1 MSYLVLARKWRPQLF
16 EEVVGQEHVVR
27 TLKNAIS
34 LGRIGH
40 AYLFA
45 GPRGTGKT
53 STARILAKAL
63 NCERGP
69 TSSPCNQCSNCK
81 EIIRS
86 ESLDVLE
93 IDGASN
99 RGIDEVRD
107 LRERARFLPVKGRF
121 KIYIIDEVH
130 MLTIHAFN
138 ALLKTLE
145 EPPSHVVFIFAT
157 TDPYKLPSTIISRC
171 QRFDFRRI
179 STADILSRLN
189 QIVKK
194 EKISITPE
202 ALGLIAEAAENSM
215 RDAEVILDQAIS
227 YAGGTIT
234 EEDVANIMGVVE
246 KNYLF
251 QLTENIPR
259 KDAVAN
265 INLVNQLLERGKSP
279 EWLIKGW
286 QKWFRNLIMIK
297 VGKDRGNFTFLTVQE
312 RERAEKQASCFS
324 LKDLLYFMDALSRT
338 KQKITFSSQP
348 QIHLELLMVE
358 LCSSEP
364 EIDRLSLKEP
374 ELARLYQKIVDLES
388 RLVNESF
395 SSFQERKARETFP
408 QPEKDKGEEKNADQF
423 SKNWPLIIEEVEKRK
438 RSLGM
443 LLRKAK
449 VISVDEGAATLELE
463 RAFYKETLKKD
474 DNLRLIKEVLKKFL
488 SSDFDLR
495 YVLGNSSP
503 GSQLNGIISKTLDL
517 FDGEIIERTGR

>member
-16 EEVVGQEHVVR
+16 EEVVGQDHIIR

-34 LGRIGH
+34 LERIGH

-69 TSSPCNQCSNCK
+69 TPLPCNQCSNCK

-99 RGIDEVRD
+99 RGINEVRD
-107 LRERARFLPVKGRF
+107 LRERARFLPVRAKF
-121 KIYIIDEVH
+121 KVYIIDEVH
-130 MLTIHAFN
+130 MLTNPAFN

-157 TDPYKLPSTIISRC
+157 TNPYKLPSTIISRC
-171 QRFDFRRI
+171 QRFNFRRV
-179 STADILSRLN
+179 SLADILSRLN

-194 EKISITPE
+194 EGISITPG

-227 YAGGTIT
+227 YVGGRIR
-234 EEDVANIMGVVE
+234 EEDVANILGVVE
-246 KNYLF
+246 KSYLF
-251 QLTENIPR
+251 QLTENVVR
-259 KDAVAN
+259 KDTVAN
-265 INLVNQLLERGKSP
+265 INLVNQLLDRGKTP

-286 QKWFRNLIMIK
+286 QRWFRNLIIIK
-297 VGKDRGNFTFLTVQE
+297 VGKNEGKFSSLTAQE
-312 RERAEKQASCFS
+312 RERAEKQASCFN
-324 LKDLLYFMDALSRT
+324 LKDLLYFMDILSRT
-338 KQKITFSSQP
+338 KRKIIFSSQP

-358 LCSSEP
+358 LCSSEL
-364 EIDRLSLKEP
+364 ELDRLNLKEP
-374 ELARLYQKIVDLES
+374 ELARLYQKIVDLE
-388 RLVNESF
+388 RKLANEPFPSL
-395 SSFQERKARETFP
+395 QKEETREIIS
-408 QPEKDKGEEKNADQF
+408 QSEKDKGEEKTADQF
-423 SKNWPLIIEEVEKRK
+423 LKKWPLIIKEIEKKK

-443 LLRKAK
+443 LLQKAK
-449 VISVDEGAATLELE
+449 IISADKDSATLELE
-463 RAFYKETLKKD
+463 RAWYKETLKRD
-474 DNLRLIKEVLKKFL
+474 DNLHLIKEALKKFL
-488 SSDFDLR
+488 SSDFDLC
-495 YVLGNSSP
+495 YVLGNSS
-503 GSQLNGIISKTLDL
+503 SES
-517 FDGEIIERTGR
+517 

>member
-1 MSYLVLARKWRPQLF
+1 LF
-16 EEVVGQEHVVR
+16 EEIVGQDHIVR

-34 LGRIGH
+34 LNRIGH

-63 NCERGP
+63 NCEKGP
-69 TSSPCNQCSNCK
+69 TPSPCNQCSNCK
-81 EIIRS
+81 EITRS

-107 LRERARFLPVKGRF
+107 LRERARFLPAKARF
-121 KIYIIDEVH
+121 KVYIIDEVH
-130 MLTIHAFN
+130 MLTNPAFN

-145 EPPSHVVFIFAT
+145 EPPPHVVFIFAT
-157 TDPYKLPSTIISRC
+157 TNPHKLPSTIISRC

-179 STADILSRLN
+179 STTDILSRLK
-189 QIVKK
+189 QVVKR
-194 EKISITPE
+194 EEINITPE

-227 YAGGTIT
+227 YAGGRIS
-234 EEDVANIMGVVE
+234 EKDVADILGVVE

-251 QLTENIPR
+251 QLTENIAK
-259 KDAVAN
+259 KDTVAN
-265 INLVNQLLERGKSP
+265 INLVNQLLEKGKSP

-286 QKWFRNLIMIK
+286 QKWLRNLVITK
-297 VGKDRGNFTFLTVQE
+297 VEKDRKDFPSLAIEE
-312 RERAEKQASCFS
+312 RERIKKQASYFS
-324 LKDLLYFMDALSRT
+324 LKDLLYFMDVLSRT
-338 KQKITFSSQP
+338 KEKIAFSSQP

-358 LCSSEP
+358 LCSSDFEM
-364 EIDRLSLKEP
+364 DRLNSKEP
-374 ELARLYQKIVDLES
+374 ELARLYQKIVDLER
-388 RLVNESF
+388 RLINESL
-395 SSFQERKARETFP
+395 SSLQ
-408 QPEKDKGEEKNADQF
+408 EEKTKVEVISQSEKNKKISSDQF
-423 SKNWPLIIEEVEKRK
+423 FKNWPLIIKEVERRK

-449 VISVDEGAATLELE
+449 IISVNEGLATLGLE

-474 DNLRLIKEVLKKFL
+474 ENLRLIKEVLKKFL
-488 SSDFDLR
+488 SPDFDLR
-495 YVLGNSSP
+495 YALIDSP
-503 GSQLNGIISKTLDL
+503 PRPKLDDIVTKALEL
-517 FDGEIIERTGR
+517 FDGEIVERPRL